1 MLQMAIKVEQQL
13 KRQGVGRTNPVEN
26 SSATWRSSTVK
37 RDEGKAVTK
46 PQNEIRRET
55 SKPILPGKTETPL
68 NRTRDVKCF
77 RCQGLGHIS
86 SQCPNKRVMIVN
98 ARGEIESK
106 SEEDVEEEELL
117 EPEEGFEVVIGE
129 ALVTRR
135 ILSVQSVEEEKSQ
148 RENLFHTRCFVN
160 GKVCNLIIDGGSCTN
175 VARSEMVE
183 KLGMLT
189 LRHPQPY
196 RLQWLDDCADVK
208 VTKQVL
214 VSFSIREYVDEVLCD
229 VVPMQACHIVLG
241 RPWQFDR
248 KVTHD
253 GFTNKLSFVL
263 RKQKVVLI
271 PLSPKQVLEDQKK
284 KKEKMRA
291 EKKRKKR
298 VTWPW
303 KKEKRKKR

>member
-1 MLQMAIKVEQQL
+1 M
-13 KRQGVGRTNPVEN
+13 
-26 SSATWRSSTVK
+26 
-37 RDEGKAVTK
+37 
-46 PQNEIRRET
+46 
-55 SKPILPGKTETPL
+55 
-68 NRTRDVKCF
+68 
-77 RCQGLGHIS
+77 
-86 SQCPNKRVMIVN
+86 N
-98 ARGEIESK
+98 AHGEIESE
-106 SEEDVEEEELL
+106 SEEDVEEELL
-117 EPEEGFEVVIGE
+117 EPEEGFEAVIGE
-129 ALVTRR
+129 ALMTRR
-135 ILSVQSVEEEKSQ
+135 ILSVQSVDEEKSQ
-148 RENLFHTRCFVN
+148 RDNLFHTRCFVN

-175 VARSEMVE
+175 VASNEMVE

-189 LRHPQPY
+189 LRHPQAY

-214 VSFSIREYVDEVLCD
+214 VSFSIGEYVDEVLCD
-229 VVPMQACHIVLG
+229 VVPMQACHIVLS

-253 GFTNKLSFVL
+253 GFTNRLSFVL

-284 KKEKMRA
+284 KKEKLRA

-298 VTWPW
+298 VMWPW